1 VRFRSSTAVRL
12 STRLAVCCFLILSL
26 AGIAQA
32 EPSDVSTPEIETKR
46 AEAQAAQAQLSELA
60 TQVELRAE
68 EFAEIQAALDSTDLE
83 LKTTAEELQAA
94 RAELVAAQRV
104 LAQRAE
110 RMYRSGGV
118 NPIEV
123 LLDTVSFRDLV
134 TRLDFLSRIGR
145 SDAHVVEAVRET
157 ERRVELAQASLES
170 RRNEQ
175 ATLRDNAA
183 VKKTQVE
190 KALEQQANYI
200 DRLDDEIA
208 DLVDEERERQRIE
221 AEAAAARA
229 AEAARALEA
238 ARATAAARVV
248 PPVDVEGLGVGH
260 PEVVSIALQYVGV
273 PYVWGGASPSGF
285 DCSGLTQYAYE
296 QIGISLPRNS
306 RSQYLSG
313 EHIPSDRVDLLTP
326 GDLVFFGYDG
336 DPSQV
341 HHVGIYVGNGDYLHA
356 PQTGETVKVQSL
368 IARIQVSGDYV
379 GASRF

>member
-1 VRFRSSTAVRL
+1 
-12 STRLAVCCFLILSL
+12 
-26 AGIAQA
+26 
-32 EPSDVSTPEIETKR
+32 
-46 AEAQAAQAQLSELA
+46 
-60 TQVELRAE
+60 
-68 EFAEIQAALDSTDLE
+68 
-83 LKTTAEELQAA
+83 
-94 RAELVAAQRV
+94 
-104 LAQRAE
+104 
-110 RMYRSGGV
+110 
-118 NPIEV
+118 
-123 LLDTVSFRDLV
+123 
-134 TRLDFLSRIGR
+134 
-145 SDAHVVEAVRET
+145 
-157 ERRVELAQASLES
+157 
-170 RRNEQ
+170 
-175 ATLRDNAA
+175 
-183 VKKTQVE
+183 
-190 KALEQQANYI
+190 
-200 DRLDDEIA
+200 
-208 DLVDEERERQRIE
+208 
-221 AEAAAARA
+221 
-229 AEAARALEA
+229 
-238 ARATAAARVV
+238 VV

-260 PEVVSIALQYVGV
+260 PEFVSLALQYVGV